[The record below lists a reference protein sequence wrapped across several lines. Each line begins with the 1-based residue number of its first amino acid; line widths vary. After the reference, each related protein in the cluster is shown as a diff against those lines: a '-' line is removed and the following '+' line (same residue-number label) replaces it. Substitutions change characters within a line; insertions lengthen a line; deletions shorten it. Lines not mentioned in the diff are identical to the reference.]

1 MVRSFPVGG
10 SFNNGLEPFA
20 FRWITI
26 GKFMCERRLASRP
39 CFYINDPTVP
49 EGTIACKSNSDFTP
63 QKKHKKF

>member
-26 GKFMCERRLASRP
+26 GTFMCERRLDSRP
-39 CFYINDPTVP
+39 CFYNNDPTVP

-63 QKKHKKF
+63 PKKHKKF